1 MRVPNE
7 TQVNEVHQA
16 IIKEQFEQSAY
27 LIDELECGLAQFL
40 KVYLKYLRNL
50 YQSSIVLDFFSKC
63 VISYQEIK
71 ERNSN

>member
-1 MRVPNE
+1 MAEPNE
-7 TQVNEVHQA
+7 KEVNEVHQVL
-16 IIKEQFEQSAY
+16 INEHFERAVAMV
-27 LIDELECGLAQFL
+27 DELNCGFTQFL
-40 KVYLKYLRNL
+40 KSYLKYLRNF